1 MTDRITPDRRSRLM
15 QKVKSKDTGPERTVR
30 STLHILGYRFRLH
43 RKDLPGTPDIVF
55 PGRRLA
61 LFVHGCFWHGHGC
74 RLGKLPKSHL
84 DYWVPKIEANR
95 SRDQRKEAALIEAGW
110 RVAVVWQ
117 CELADRELL
126 AERLRELLGPPPK
139 NDQQSDRGPVS

>member
-1 MTDRITPDRRSRLM
+1 MTDKLLPERRRYLM
-15 QKVKSKDTGPERTVR
+15 QQVKNKDTKPERTVR
-30 STLHILGYRFRLH
+30 SLLHNLGYRFRLH

-74 RLGKLPKSHL
+74 RIGQLPKSRL
-84 DYWVPKIEANR
+84 DYWHPKIEANR
-95 SRDQRKEAALIEAGW
+95 ARDQRKEAALIEKGW

-117 CELADRELL
+117 CELGEIGALEARLKNIL
-126 AERLRELLGPPPK
+126 ERR
-139 NDQQSDRGPVS
+139 